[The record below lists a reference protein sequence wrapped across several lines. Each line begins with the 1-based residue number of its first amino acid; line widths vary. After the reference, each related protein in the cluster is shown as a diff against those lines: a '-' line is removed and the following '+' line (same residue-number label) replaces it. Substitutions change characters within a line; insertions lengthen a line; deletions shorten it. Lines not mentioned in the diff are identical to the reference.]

1 MTQTATDRFEN
12 CKKENLEHFNFDRII
27 RAVRATNFGWAAWSQ
42 HQTDDYLRQRAI
54 QFAAGVMDRAFEYAC
69 QVNEESWSECGGF
82 RATARPNGWVMLQFV
97 LESSWNDVDDEEESN
112 TPQSAPP
119 LAVTPILTGPRRII
133 QLYKEQ

>member
-27 RAVRATNFGWAAWSQ
+27 RAVRATNFGWGRHAADKS
-42 HQTDDYLRQRAI
+42 DDWFLQRAI
-54 QFAAGVMDRAFEYAC
+54 GFAADVMDSAFNHAQE
-69 QVNEESWSECGGF
+69 VNDEAWSECGGF

-97 LESSWNDVDDEEESN
+97 LASSWNDVDDEEESN